1 MYPSVDHQDNAG
13 WTPLAYA
20 IGGRHL
26 GIVEFLHS
34 KHADPQ
40 AQSPIGVS
48 LHHLANEQKFDDV
61 LLSSDMEQRRMPNAL
76 IYDAFES
83 PAPTQDTFYD
93 IRHTRYT
100 NRSDIPYNAQ
110 SHLAAGAY
118 GAVDCVSVATT
129 PLLS

>member
-1 MYPSVDHQDNAG
+1 MRNSKKLLDFRSVTTGVSGFHWAARWAHLNTVTLFSQMYPSVDHQDNAG

-61 LLSSDMEQRRMPNAL
+61 LLHQIWSSARCQTL
-76 IYDAFES
+76 
-83 PAPTQDTFYD
+83 
-93 IRHTRYT
+93 
-100 NRSDIPYNAQ
+100 
-110 SHLAAGAY
+110 
-118 GAVDCVSVATT
+118 
-129 PLLS
+129 